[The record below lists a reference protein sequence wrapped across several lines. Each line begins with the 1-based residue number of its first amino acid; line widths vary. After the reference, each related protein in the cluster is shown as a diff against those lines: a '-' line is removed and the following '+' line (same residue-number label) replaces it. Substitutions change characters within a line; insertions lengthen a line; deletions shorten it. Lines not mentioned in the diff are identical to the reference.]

1 MLHGD
6 PFKNGNRKVV
16 FFVIKKSSKYTL
28 IYFSIF
34 DYQSQAFIKLAIF
47 ISKSKMTVDK
57 DTIKETWNILS
68 KLTSSE
74 RWTFT
79 LIMIIAFA
87 SIVTTVILYI
97 KSMDKLIEKYNTTIQ
112 QQEERFLNAQQK
124 MQDWFFEQLNKIH

>member
-1 MLHGD
+1 M
-6 PFKNGNRKVV
+6 
-16 FFVIKKSSKYTL
+16 
-28 IYFSIF
+28 
-34 DYQSQAFIKLAIF
+34 A
-47 ISKSKMTVDK
+47 VDK
-57 DTIKETWNILS
+57 DTIKETWNVLS

-87 SIVTTVILYI
+87 SIVTTVVLYI
-97 KSMDKLIEKYNTTIQ
+97 RSMDKLIEKYNTTIQ

>member
-1 MLHGD
+1 
-6 PFKNGNRKVV
+6 
-16 FFVIKKSSKYTL
+16 
-28 IYFSIF
+28 
-34 DYQSQAFIKLAIF
+34 
-47 ISKSKMTVDK
+47 MTVDK

-124 MQDWFFEQLNKIH
+124 MQDWFFEQLNIIH